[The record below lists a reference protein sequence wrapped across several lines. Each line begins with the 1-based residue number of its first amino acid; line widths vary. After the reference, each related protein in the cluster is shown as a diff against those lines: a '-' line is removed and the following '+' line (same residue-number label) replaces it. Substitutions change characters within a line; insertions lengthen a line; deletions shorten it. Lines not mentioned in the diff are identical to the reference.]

1 MTSFLWPSSPSATVA
16 VLVLFYCLPVNYVGL
31 CCKLYTIAYLI
42 FMAIGYLFSSKRSL
56 HCSTL
61 LANQSSYALVTGA
74 SSGIGAQICRHLVQH
89 DFNLIMVARSE
100 RKLHALADEL
110 RQINDKI
117 NIHTVI
123 QDLTEYNAVEN
134 LINRIDTL
142 KNVNIDI
149 IINNAGRGCT
159 KPFFQ
164 TSTSDMAY
172 EQMIALHIR
181 VPTLLIRH
189 YVPKM
194 LDRPSRIVNI
204 SSEIS
209 YMSSPRAAMYASTKA
224 FLTQLTTSL
233 DYEIEQFNDSNS
245 KNNVSLLLATPG
257 PTLNTEFDHHDDSVV
272 FHLPFVTL
280 TAEQVAS
287 QIVDACLRGDRFC
300 TPGWANQLTI
310 WIMTKAPLNFTHL
323 VCWLLWAS
331 WSEVKQ
337 WLYERRH
344 LVIVCFNLIFF
355 LFVLT
360 CFLLMDK
367 IVEYLKKQLE
377 KPKITTTEEN
387 EFDLFTKCLTEGRE
401 TPHQDAATLNK
412 KLHIHKDGT
421 LGHAH
426 HHFTKIPKFYENI
439 PTDPLGRKLRE
450 EARALFLHRKSQEII
465 SSDEANSLLTLLEE
479 NASAPLDPESPKINY
494 DDFMR
499 VVQKAT
505 PAIANL
511 FPPTIFADLYQNDPY
526 GRVRILDLYQ
536 YTMRKMWYHHSRMG
550 LSLYDSIGQGYLRES
565 DLEDYIY
572 ELIPTM
578 HQLSQLQE
586 TFYKFYVCTAVRKFF
601 FFLDPLRTGRIAIP
615 DILCSGYLD
624 KLLELREEDAD
635 PDDLEQNWFSCQSAS
650 KIYTRYLQ
658 LDKDHN
664 GLLSR
669 DELAKY
675 NSSTL
680 TPVFITRVFQECLTY
695 GGEMDYKSYLDFV
708 LALENRNSPQSLRY
722 LFQIMDI
729 DNKGYLHPGDLNFFY
744 RGMIQ
749 MLSTRPLTDIPP
761 FNNVQNEI
769 FDMVKPVD
777 SMRITLKDLINCG
790 QGGLVLSI
798 LIDIGSFWTYENRES
813 LIPQASTKDD
823 SIHV

>member
-1 MTSFLWPSSPSATVA
+1 MF
-16 VLVLFYCLPVNYVGL
+16 
-31 CCKLYTIAYLI
+31 
-42 FMAIGYLFSSKRSL
+42 IGYLFSSKRQSHRLSL
-56 HCSTL
+56 V
-61 LANQSSYALVTGA
+61 ANRSSYALVTGA
-74 SSGIGAQICRHLVQH
+74 SSGIGAQICRHLIRH
-89 DFNLIMVARSE
+89 DFNLIMVARSQT
-100 RKLHALADEL
+100 KLRILADEL

-117 NIHTVI
+117 NIHIII
-123 QDLTEYNAVEN
+123 QDLTELNAAEN
-134 LINRIDTL
+134 LINKIDAL
-142 KNVNIDI
+142 NDVNIDI
-149 IINNAGRGCT
+149 LINNAGRGCT
-159 KPFFQ
+159 KPFLQ
-164 TSTSDMAY
+164 ISANDNTY
-172 EQMIALHIR
+172 EQMIALHVC

-189 YVPKM
+189 YLPKM

-233 DYEIEQFNDSNS
+233 DYEIEQINDN
-245 KNNVSLLLATPG
+245 NNVSFLLVTPG
-257 PTLNTEFDHHDDSVV
+257 PTLNTEFDRHDESII
-272 FHLPFVTL
+272 FRLPFVTL
-280 TAEQVAS
+280 TAEQVAQ
-287 QIVDACLRGDRFC
+287 QIVDACLRGDRLC
-300 TPGWANQLTI
+300 TPGWANQFSI
-310 WIMTKAPLNFTHL
+310 WLATKVSLNFANL
-323 VCWLLWAS
+323 ICWILWAS
-331 WSEVKQ
+331 WPEVKR

-344 LVIVCFNLIFF
+344 LIIVCFNLVFF
-355 LFVLT
+355 LFLLA

-367 IVEYLKKQLE
+367 IVENLKKQLE
-377 KPKITTTEEN
+377 KPKVAKEEDELALFTKYLREGHEALHHDVTTTEN
-387 EFDLFTKCLTEGRE
+387 RKS
-401 TPHQDAATLNK
+401 N
-412 KLHIHKDGT
+412 IHKDVT
-421 LGHAH
+421 TVHSQH
-426 HHFTKIPKFYENI
+426 HMSKIPKFYEHI

-479 NASAPLDPESPKINY
+479 NASPPLDPDSPKINY
-494 DDFMR
+494 DDFMK

-635 PDDLEQNWFSCQSAS
+635 VDDLEQNWFSCQSAS

-669 DELAKY
+669 DELTKY

-680 TPVFITRVFQECLTY
+680 TPVFIARVFQECLTY

-708 LALENRNSPQSLRY
+708 LALENRNSPQGLRY
-722 LFQIMDI
+722 LFQIMDTE
-729 DNKGYLHPGDLNFFY
+729 NKGFLHPGDLNYFY
-744 RGMIQ
+744 RGMVQ

-798 LIDIGSFWTYENRES
+798 LIDIGSFWAYENRES
-813 LIPQASTKDD
+813 LMPQQAPTKDD